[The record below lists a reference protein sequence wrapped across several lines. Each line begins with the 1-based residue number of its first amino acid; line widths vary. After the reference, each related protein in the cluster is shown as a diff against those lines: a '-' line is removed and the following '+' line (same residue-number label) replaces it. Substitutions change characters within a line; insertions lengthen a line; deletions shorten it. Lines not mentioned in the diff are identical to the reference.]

1 MPTVFYDCRVKTA
14 HLLSSSLSRIKNVF
28 DDLKRTKKLN
38 RSTLTSSPTS
48 HSCRGPRVS
57 PVRHKRLQSRV
68 HVCCVAIATVLW
80 ILNDP
85 EARLPSSL
93 AVVWLGT

>member
-38 RSTLTSSPTS
+38 RSTLTDYSWAAAQHHT
-48 HSCRGPRVS
+48 RAV
-57 PVRHKRLQSRV
+57 
-68 HVCCVAIATVLW
+68 
-80 ILNDP
+80 DP
-85 EARLPSSL
+85 ESHLWGTNVSKAESMSAVLP
-93 AVVWLGT
+93 